1 MPNTHFRGL
10 SIWTGRD
17 ATENQVLRVRLAEVA
32 ASLGLVTAQGP
43 TTGAGSVGSLL
54 MDIAEGDAAVIG
66 IDDYEHL
73 IVVPWLRKQI
83 AALAAADG
91 DDTTLE
97 DWLTRLADA
106 LADASAR
113 RRRAAASN
121 TTE

>member
-17 ATENQVLRVRLAEVA
+17 ATENQALRARLAEVA
-32 ASLGLVTAQGP
+32 ASLGLITPQGP
-43 TTGAGSVGSLL
+43 TAGAGSIGGLL
-54 MDIAEGDAAVIG
+54 VEIAEGDAAVVG

-83 AALAAADG
+83 AALDAADG

-106 LADASAR
+106 LAEASER
-113 RRRAAASN
+113 RRKADADT